1 MIVWPNQPMMWIL
14 LVVAGGVVLGLICLL
29 WASQGQPLSE
39 APHHDEH

>member
-14 LVVAGGVVLGLICLL
+14 LGVAGGVVLGLIRLL
-29 WASQGQPLSE
+29 WAGQGGPLSE